1 MSKYK
6 KGDHIINHYNDIY
19 TIKDVLDESYLMI
32 CPSGNEEI
40 NSIKIVDKTSSLY
53 STIWHNSKEELPD
66 EQHIVISYSED
77 KKKAHIGLR
86 SNIQGYYRWAY
97 LEDIDPQF

>member
-6 KGDHIINHYNDIY
+6 NI
-19 TIKDVLDESYLMI
+19 
-32 CPSGNEEI
+32 
-40 NSIKIVDKTSSLY
+40 DKTSSLY
-53 STIWHNSKEELPD
+53 GIIWHNSKEELPD

-97 LEDIDPQF
+97 LEDVDPQI